1 MSVKF
6 IIVGAPRTGSTLL
19 VRTLNSL
26 NGICCHGELLGPD
39 NVRGYEDG
47 FDLLSASK
55 SERDDRASRLVE
67 ERNQNP
73 AAFMQKALTTKHTAT
88 GFKALYSSFANPR
101 WRQVTNALLEGK
113 EIRFVHLTRN
123 NSLRRY
129 TSEQVFQ
136 AGGANHSA
144 EGGRADKRVTVAI
157 DIDAYLARCAEID
170 SESRELTGRLAGQAV
185 LDISYEALGADT
197 GATVSHVC
205 QFLGMNIAPSAI
217 VPALQKV
224 GAPDLRNAV
233 SNYQELLDHEATRA
247 LALSD

>member
-26 NGICCHGELLGPD
+26 NDIRCHGELLGPD

-47 FDLLSASK
+47 FDLLAASK
-55 SERDDRASRLVE
+55 SERDDRIKRLVE
-67 ERNQNP
+67 ERNVDP
-73 AAFMQKALTTKHTAT
+73 SAFIHKALTSKYNAT
-88 GFKALYSSFANPR
+88 GFKSLYSSFANPR
-101 WRQVTNALLEGK
+101 WKQVTDALLDSND
-113 EIRFVHLTRN
+113 IRFIHLTRN

-144 EGGRADKRVTVAI
+144 EGGRADKRVTVDI
-157 DIDAYLARCAEID
+157 DIEAYLARCAEI
-170 SESRELTGRLAGQAV
+170 ESQARELVTRLAGQAL
-185 LDISYEALGADT
+185 LDISYEALAADT
-197 GATVSHVC
+197 GEAVAHVC
-205 QFLGMNIAPSAI
+205 QFLGMDIAASGI
-217 VPALQKV
+217 EPALQKV
-224 GAPDLRNAV
+224 GAPDLRDTV

-247 LALSD
+247 LLLSE